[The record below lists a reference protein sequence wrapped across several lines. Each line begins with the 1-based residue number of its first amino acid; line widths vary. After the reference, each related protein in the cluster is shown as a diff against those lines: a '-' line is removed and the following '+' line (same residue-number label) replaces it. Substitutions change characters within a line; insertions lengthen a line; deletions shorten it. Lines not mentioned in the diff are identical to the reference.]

1 MSNYY
6 DFNPESVEMD
16 NEAMD
21 SSQPISDKVLKYEEF
36 VNEVLKNDLKHVL
49 EERDKI
55 YDEIA
60 EYMKLQTS
68 IERLKTVETRPIKEM
83 IDVGCNFYMQAEVK
97 NTEFIYV
104 DVGMGLHVQLTF
116 EEALK
121 FLKKKIDQLTVK
133 SERLTDKSV
142 DIKARIK
149 LIIGALAELQGV
161 SSQSSKPRYDP
172 FSWWSEIR

>member
-1 MSNYY
+1 MSYY
-6 DFNPESVEMD
+6 DFNPESVQIEED
-16 NEAMD
+16 DVEV
-21 SSQPISDKVLKYEEF
+21 SQPISDKVLKYEEF

-49 EERDKI
+49 SERDKI

-68 IERLKTVETRPIKEM
+68 IERLNTIERRPIKQM

-97 NTEFIYV
+97 NTDFIFV
-104 DVGMGLHVQLTF
+104 DIGMGLHVQMKF
-116 EEALK
+116 DEALR

-133 SERLTDKSV
+133 SEHLTDKSV

-161 SSQSSKPRYDP
+161 SSQPSSKPRYDP
-172 FSWWSEIR
+172 FS

>member
-1 MSNYY
+1 MSYY
-6 DFNPESVEMD
+6 DFNPESLEIEEEELD
-16 NEAMD
+16 TC
-21 SSQPISDKVLKYEEF
+21 QPISDKVLKYEEF

-68 IERLKTVETRPIKEM
+68 VERLSTVQSRPIKEM
-83 IDVGCNFYMQAEVK
+83 IDVGCNFYMQAQVK
-97 NTEFIYV
+97 DTEFIFV

-133 SERLTDKSV
+133 SELLTDKSV

-161 SSQSSKPRYDP
+161 SSQSSKPRFDP
-172 FSWWSEIR
+172 FS

>member
-1 MSNYY
+1 MSYY
-6 DFNPESVEMD
+6 DFNPESVQIEED
-16 NEAMD
+16 D
-21 SSQPISDKVLKYEEF
+21 VDITQPISDKVLKYEEF
-36 VNEVLKNDLKHVL
+36 VNDVLKNDLKHVL

-68 IERLKTVETRPIKEM
+68 IERLKTIETRPIKEM

-97 NTEFIYV
+97 NTDFIFV
-104 DVGMGLHVQLTF
+104 DIGMRLHVQMTF
-116 EEALK
+116 DEALR
-121 FLKKKIDQLTVK
+121 FLKKKIEQLTVK
-133 SERLTDKSV
+133 SEHLTDKSV

-161 SSQSSKPRYDP
+161 SSQSSSKPRYDP
-172 FSWWSEIR
+172 FN

>member
-1 MSNYY
+1 MSYY
-6 DFNPESVEMD
+6 DFNPESVQIEED
-16 NEAMD
+16 DVEV
-21 SSQPISDKVLKYEEF
+21 SQPISDKVLKYEEF

-49 EERDKI
+49 SERDKI

-68 IERLKTVETRPIKEM
+68 IERLNTIERRPIKQM

-97 NTEFIYV
+97 NTDFIFV
-104 DVGMGLHVQLTF
+104 DIVMGLHVQMKF
-116 EEALK
+116 DEALR

-133 SERLTDKSV
+133 SEHLTDKSV

-161 SSQSSKPRYDP
+161 SSQPSSKPRYDP
-172 FSWWSEIR
+172 FS

>member
-1 MSNYY
+1 MSCY
-6 DFNPESVEMD
+6 DFNPESLLMEDDDV
-16 NEAMD
+16 NVT
-21 SSQPISDKVLKYEEF
+21 QPISDKVLKYEEF
-36 VNEVLKNDLKHVL
+36 VNEVLKNDLNHVL

-55 YDEIA
+55 YDEVA

-68 IERLKTVETRPIKEM
+68 IERLKTIDSRPIKEM

-97 NTEFIYV
+97 NTDYIYV

-116 EEALK
+116 DEALR

-133 SERLTDKSV
+133 SEHLTEKSV

-161 SSQSSKPRYDP
+161 SAQSSKPRYDP
-172 FSWWSEIR
+172 FS